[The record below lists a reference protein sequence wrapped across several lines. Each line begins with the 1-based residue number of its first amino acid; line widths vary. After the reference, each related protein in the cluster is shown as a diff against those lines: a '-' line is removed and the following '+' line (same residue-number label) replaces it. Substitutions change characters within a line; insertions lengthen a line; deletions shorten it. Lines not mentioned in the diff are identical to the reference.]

1 MSKRLVCI
9 QIKEDSKYVENT
21 HLCISQTELLKI
33 QKANSN
39 INDLKLFYEVIYM
52 LKENYKLLLEYM
64 KENEKEIKQNP
75 IDINNKRYLEINR
88 QIFNIVSSFNV
99 INEHIHY
106 LLKKDEE
113 YEEKKKEQKKPQKQK
128 NIENLSEGEKK
139 YEQYMD
145 NYIRPHYD
153 SHFEYRFLYQM
164 RNHVNHQKL
173 AITDSE
179 FNFNFSKYTDK
190 FFVAKESLLENHIIK
205 KAIREEIDKKFDDK
219 IDIFEII
226 KKGVPDFI
234 NTVLKYIQTKADS
247 IQDDINLIKEYKRK
261 LRRNIRGKIN
271 EDCLIYGICDTAVNK
286 LTDYFPISFIQ
297 RYENNDEYKD
307 IL

>member
-153 SHFEYRFLYQM
+153 SHFEY
-164 RNHVNHQKL
+164 
-173 AITDSE
+173 S
-179 FNFNFSKYTDK
+179 NFNFSKYTDK